1 MRKRTAADSDELAEN
16 GDLLRSHNDN
26 FSHGSENTSEG
37 PSVWSW
43 KGDGRNVAL
52 LYFLYLLQGIPLGLI
67 ASIPLMLQ
75 NRHVSYK
82 DQGEFSLV
90 FWPFSLK
97 LLWAPIVDSVYSTWM
112 GRRKSWLVPVQYFLG
127 FAMLYLSGRVDEYL
141 NPPDGHHANI
151 KMLTISFFLL
161 NFLAATQD
169 IAVDGWALTMLH
181 RKNIGYAS
189 TCNSVGQTAGYFL
202 GYVVFVALESPDFCN
217 KYLRYDPQPVGM
229 LTLSG
234 FLYFWG
240 VVFLITTTLVWLI
253 KKEKN
258 VKQDG
263 EQELNILDTYKLL
276 LKIFR
281 LPSIQ
286 VTVVFLLTCKIGFS
300 ASDALSGLK
309 LIEKGVPKAQL
320 ALLAVPLV
328 PLQIVLPLFISRYTA
343 GPRPMQVFLNAIPYR
358 LLFVFVYAALVWITP
373 RFQSEDG
380 QFPAYYYLMVV
391 IIFAVHQ
398 VTVYSMFVA
407 VMAFFA
413 KVSDPAVGGTYMTLL
428 NTVCNL
434 GGNWP
439 STLALWSVDSL
450 TWKSCQ
456 TADSVISTNTCQNE
470 AAENACTQ
478 LGGQCVTD
486 IDGFY
491 IECILCAVIGVLWLR
506 WGRKAMQQLQAKD
519 ESAWKVQVSM

>member
-1 MRKRTAADSDELAEN
+1 MRKRTEVASGANEN
-16 GDLLRSHNDN
+16 WMIQNDISQN
-26 FSHGSENTSEG
+26 NEQSA

-43 KGDGRNVAL
+43 KGEGRNIAL
-52 LYFLYLLQGIPLGLI
+52 LFFLYLLQGIPLGLI

-82 DQGEFSLV
+82 EQAEFSLA

-97 LLWAPIVDSVYSTWM
+97 LLWAPIVDSVYSSRI
-112 GRRKSWLVPVQYFLG
+112 GRRKSWLVPVQYLLG
-127 FAMLYLSGRVDEYL
+127 FAMLFLSTRVDHYL
-141 NPPDGHHANI
+141 DFEGLPNV
-151 KMLTISFFLL
+151 KVLTFAFFIL

-202 GYVVFVALESPDFCN
+202 GYVVFVAFESPDFCN
-217 KYLRYDPQPVGM
+217 KYLRNEPQSVGM

-240 VVFLITTTLVWLI
+240 IVFLVTTTFVFFL

-258 VKQDG
+258 EQKNSNDDG
-263 EQELNILDTYKLL
+263 ELNLSILDTYKLL
-276 LKIFR
+276 MRIFR
-281 LPSIQ
+281 LRTIQ
-286 VTVVFLLTCKIGFS
+286 ITVLVLLTCKIGFS

-320 ALLAVPLV
+320 ALLAIPLV
-328 PLQIVLPLFISRYTA
+328 PLQIILPLIISRYTA
-343 GPRPMQVFLNAIPYR
+343 GPRPMQVFLKSIPYR
-358 LLFVFVYAALVWITP
+358 LMFGIVYAVLVWITP
-373 RFQSEDG
+373 RFQNDDG
-380 QFPAYYYLMVV
+380 QFPFYYYFIVV
-391 IIFAVHQ
+391 IIFAIHQ
-398 VTVYSMFVA
+398 ITVYSMFVA

-439 STLALWSVDSL
+439 STLAMWSVDTL

-456 TADSVISTNTCQNE
+456 LANDESNVNSCQT
-470 AAENACTQ
+470 AAETLACTEM
-478 LGGQCVTD
+478 GGKCNVD

-491 IECILCAVIGVLWLR
+491 IESLICIVIGFIWLR
-506 WGRKAMQQLQAKD
+506 WGRKTIEQLQAKD
-519 ESAWKVQVSM
+519 ESAWKVQTSI